1 MSTAMQLD
9 NSLVN
14 IGPLEDDSK
23 ESVGFY
29 IKNVATM
36 LMQGRV
42 MDSYLN
48 TFEAIARKLYN
59 HVMLASKEQN
69 KPYLACFQQDFTALN
84 RSHRQSEDLWELLV
98 EKHVVRNVTPDIF
111 TDLIA
116 SLEALK
122 ALRGDARPRDAAIRI
137 KIYETQINESG
148 LGYNAW
154 FDIVDKLLIKH
165 AKGSEVTNYITNE
178 SGTVVSDNN
187 DTVTVMKADATQ
199 ETWDK
204 HDLSGL
210 PPKRS
215 FTSYS
220 SLGM

>member
-1 MSTAMQLD
+1 MSTAMSLD
-9 NSLVN
+9 TSLVN
-14 IGPLEDDSK
+14 IGPLEADSK

-59 HVMLASKEQN
+59 HVILASKEQ
-69 KPYLACFQQDFTALN
+69 KRPYLACFQQDFTALN
-84 RSHRQSEDLWELLV
+84 RSQRQTEEMWELLV
-98 EKHVVRNVTPDIF
+98 EKHVVRHVTPDIF
-111 TDLIA
+111 TDLVS
-116 SLEALK
+116 SLESLK
-122 ALRGDARPRDAAIRI
+122 SLRGDARPRDAAVRI

-165 AKGSEVTNYITNE
+165 AKGSTVANYQTNE
-178 SGTVVSDNN
+178 IGDVISDNN
-187 DTVTVMKADATQ
+187 DTVTVMKSDKT
-199 ETWDK
+199 ESIWDK
-204 HDLSGL
+204 NDLSGL
-210 PPKRS
+210 PSKS
-215 FTSYS
+215 LHAYS
-220 SLGM
+220 SMGL